1 MPKRE
6 LIEQALTESIII
18 AFFEVYNTMRYGFV
32 EHLYS
37 LAMERELQWRHHVV
51 GREISVPVN
60 YKDQYLGTQRIDMLV
75 DNKVVVEMKSTVVLP
90 PTAKRQLY
98 NYLRAT
104 DLEVGL
110 LLHFGPEPK
119 FYRVIATNKPLRPRF
134 PLDQPDQLLQP
145 DQFPKIADQAE
156 D

>member
-18 AFFEVYNTMRYGFV
+18 AFYEVYNAMRYGFV

-37 LAMERELQWRHHVV
+37 LALERELKLRGHEV
-51 GREISVPVN
+51 GREVSVPVD
-60 YKDQYLGTQRIDMLV
+60 YKDYYLGTQRIDMLV
-75 DNKVVVEMKSTVVLP
+75 DHKVVVEIKSTDQLP

-104 DLEVGL
+104 KLEVGL
-110 LLHFGPEPK
+110 LLHFGPE
-119 FYRVIATNKPLRPRF
+119 
-134 PLDQPDQLLQP
+134 
-145 DQFPKIADQAE
+145 
-156 D
+156 